1 MKTIFYAA
9 LAVVPWVIAILLLRW
24 LISFQGWPVGLV
36 GTMTRCVALPVLG
49 GWIVL
54 RGAGWRRL
62 HPRGQLR
69 WLVIMGLIAI
79 VINLT
84 RFGAVRWTTATNV
97 SMLIRFDIVFEI
109 LIGALLGLERIGW
122 RQLALLPV
130 MVVGLGLLME
140 IDRFDWGGHIIG
152 DTMTIVSAFGFAVNA
167 FIIRHIMLVLDEE
180 PVAFYNHAI
189 TMIGFIAFGL
199 FMGDFARTTDVLS
212 QPSAWIPIAG
222 LGILTAI
229 SLPLYYVALR
239 RMDVWK
245 LRMFMLAAPVLTA
258 VVEWPLWGIQLSR
271 LQWLGAA
278 IILVGLAVLIR
289 MEWRLTAR
297 GNGARATTTSAI
309 AGQAVSNAAEPT
321 DCSSAAGQHPTKDSI
336 A

>member
-1 MKTIFYAA
+1 MEQLVRTVAA
-9 LAVVPWVIAILLLRW
+9 MDIQGGDDATVLSADHEQLLIEVW
-24 LISFQGWPVGLV
+24 
-36 GTMTRCVALPVLG
+36 A
-49 GWIVL
+49 
-54 RGAGWRRL
+54 
-62 HPRGQLR
+62 
-69 WLVIMGLIAI
+69 
-79 VINLT
+79 
-84 RFGAVRWTTATNV
+84 
-97 SMLIRFDIVFEI
+97 
-109 LIGALLGLERIGW
+109 
-122 RQLALLPV
+122 
-130 MVVGLGLLME
+130 
-140 IDRFDWGGHIIG
+140 
-152 DTMTIVSAFGFAVNA
+152 
-167 FIIRHIMLVLDEE
+167 
-180 PVAFYNHAI
+180 AFYNHAI